1 MKISR
6 LIATCVAAAAAV
18 CFSPAHAQAVL
29 NNSLNESVE
38 MIPLKG
44 SGTRIETTVF
54 KPDGPGPFPLVVISH
69 PRYSGRP
76 GEQPRYRPLPAVRY
90 FLQRGFAVLAPM
102 QQGVSNSGGWYAGNG
117 CDLQRNVRTQAE
129 DVTGVLDHVG
139 SLPWADRT
147 RILAV
152 GHIHGGMTAL
162 GVAASNYPGVMGVL
176 NFAGGWR
183 HSECDTWQYEL
194 TRTLEEQAKAT
205 RVPSLWFYAS
215 NDTYMG
221 EFARPMFDKYVA
233 AGGKATLVNFG
244 AFQNDGS
251 FMFVSDAGSQIWEP
265 EVTKFL
271 QTIGL
276 PSDPLPQY
284 ARHGMLAAL
293 PERTNYADINDVD
306 KVPHI
311 GFFNRRAYSRFL
323 QFPMPRAYAL
333 SPGGAAGWGW
343 GPNAA
348 DRAME
353 ECAKIQKGQCRLY
366 AIDDHVVWKP

>member
-1 MKISR
+1 MKFSR
-6 LIATCVAAAAAV
+6 LIVTCVAAAAAA
-18 CFSPAHAQAVL
+18 CLSPASAQTAQS
-29 NNSLNESVE
+29 NALNESVE
-38 MIPLKG
+38 LIPLKG
-44 SGTRIETTVF
+44 SGTRIETTIF

-76 GEQPRYRPLPAVRY
+76 GEQPRYRPLPAARY
-90 FLQRGFAVLAPM
+90 FLQRGYAVLAPM
-102 QQGVSNSGGWYAGNG
+102 QQGVANSGGWYAGNG
-117 CDLQRNVRTQAE
+117 CDFQRNVRTQAE
-129 DVTGVLDHVG
+129 DVTGVLDQVVNQ
-139 SLPWADRT
+139 PWADRG
-147 RILAV
+147 RIVAV

-162 GVAASNYPGVMGVL
+162 AVAAANYPGVKGVL

-183 HSECDTWQYEL
+183 HSECMNWQYEL
-194 TRTLEEQAKAT
+194 TRTVEELARAT

-215 NDTYMG
+215 NDTYMA
-221 EFARPMFDKYVA
+221 EFSRPLFDQYVA
-233 AGGKATLVNFG
+233 AGGKARLVNFG
-244 AFQNDGS
+244 PFQNDGS
-251 FMFVSDAGSQIWEP
+251 FMFVSDAGAPLWEP

-271 QTIGL
+271 QDLGL
-276 PSDPLPQY
+276 PADRLPQY
-284 ARHGMLAAL
+284 ARHGMVASL
-293 PERTNYADINDVD
+293 PERTSFADINDVD

-343 GPNAA
+343 GPNAT

-366 AIDDHVVWKP
+366 AIDDYVVWKP

>member
-6 LIATCVAAAAAV
+6 LITTCVAAAAAAWL
-18 CFSPAHAQAVL
+18 SPAFAQQM

-38 MIPLKG
+38 MLPLKG
-44 SGTRIETTVF
+44 SGTRIETTIF
-54 KPDGPGPFPLVVISH
+54 KPDGAGPFPLVVISH

-76 GEQPRYRPLPAVRY
+76 GEQPRYRPLPAARY
-90 FLQRGFAVLAPM
+90 FLQRGYAVLAPM

-117 CDLQRNVRTQAE
+117 CDLQHNLRSQAE

-139 SLPWADRT
+139 ALPWADRS

-162 GVAASNYPGVMGVL
+162 AVAATNYPGIKGVL

-183 HSECDTWQYEL
+183 HAECGTWQYEL
-194 TRTLEEQAKAT
+194 TRTLEAQAKST
-205 RVPSLWFYAS
+205 QVPSLWFYGS
-215 NDTYMG
+215 NDTYMA

-233 AGGKATLVNFG
+233 AGGKATLISFG
-244 AFQNDGS
+244 PFQNDGS
-251 FMFVSDAGSQIWEP
+251 FMFVSDAGAPLWEP

-276 PSDPLPQY
+276 PSEPVAQF
-284 ARHGMLAAL
+284 ARHGQTAAL
-293 PERTNYADINDVD
+293 PERSGYADVTDVD

-333 SPGGAAGWGW
+333 SSGGAAGWGW
-343 GPNAA
+343 GPNAT

-353 ECAKIQKGQCRLY
+353 ECTKIQKGQCRLY
-366 AIDDHVVWKP
+366 AIDDYVVWKP